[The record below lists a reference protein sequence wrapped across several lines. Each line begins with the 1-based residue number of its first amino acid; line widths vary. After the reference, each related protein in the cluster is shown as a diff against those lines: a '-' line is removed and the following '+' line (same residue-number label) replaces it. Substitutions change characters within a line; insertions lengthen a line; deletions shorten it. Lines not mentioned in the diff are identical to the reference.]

1 MSRAALLAKKQAEV
15 AALQGADAPA
25 AAAPVAAPVAAPTP
39 VAAPVAPPVAA
50 PVPAPAPVVAAAP
63 EPIPSLVPEFDEPLW
78 ETPAAPVP
86 APAPAFD
93 VSAVVAQANELAS
106 IKAQHE
112 AARRELEELRKQA
125 AAATQ
130 ATPAQ
135 RKAAK
140 DILAA
145 EAWKSEN
152 VDHAVAV
159 DLLDG
164 FSPAI
169 EAMIE
174 ERIRAATAPV
184 QEQLQ
189 AQTTRAVEQRQ
200 RQFEAEVVQRVPHM
214 KRILDDSRF
223 SVFLSKPMP
232 GAGLPYAEAFN
243 RHVADQNPDGMA
255 WVAAQFAAFTR
266 AGTAAAA
273 PAVAPAS
280 TAAEPPRAGGSA
292 AASIQTQT
300 PAQGEKPPT
309 AEDFA
314 KLKRDAVQKRI
325 TRDEFAT
332 KFAALRQRALQSGST
347 AGVH

>member
-1 MSRAALLAKKQAEV
+1 MSRADLLAKKRAELD
-15 AALQGADAPA
+15 ALQGTQAPA
-25 AAAPVAAPVAAPTP
+25 VPAPAPVAAAP
-39 VAAPVAPPVAA
+39 APAPVAA
-50 PVPAPAPVVAAAP
+50 PVPAPAPVAPAPAPVAAAP
-63 EPIPSLVPEFDEPLW
+63 AEPIPSLVPENDEPLW
-78 ETPAAPVP
+78 ETPAAPAP

-93 VSAVVAQANELAS
+93 VSAVVAQANELAA

-112 AARRELEELRKQA
+112 AVQRELAELRKQA
-125 AAATQ
+125 AAPT
-130 ATPAQ
+130 TTAQ

-140 DILAA
+140 DILAVD
-145 EAWKSEN
+145 AWKSEN

-200 RQFEAEVVQRVPHM
+200 RQFESEVVQRVPHM
-214 KRILDDSRF
+214 KRILDDARF

-266 AGTAAAA
+266 AGVAAAA

-332 KFAALRQRALQSGST
+332 KFAALRQRALQSGSP